1 MTNLEFSKR
10 KIILTTAFVCAYL
23 VCISLCMCIPLH
35 NGSDFFQNLYYMP
48 LLGAIGAVIF
58 KKLWYISPVII
69 FAVSFVVLVIKE
81 DSYTGLHIAIACA
94 AASLVGSL
102 IALLI
107 RFSAVGGK
115 RERAHAAALRVIA
128 AVLAAVLIF
137 ITLYFANAFVGN
149 PISWLIG
156 DIKIKN
162 YLSAVYPD
170 STFEGSGYNFI
181 NNDYY
186 FNCTQNGERLDI
198 SCYRSKIIHDRNVQT
213 YYHEKFDERFDKAER
228 DIGRDNIDLS
238 ADIYSYI
245 IADGN
250 YSPDYDK
257 LPVKAVITLYIQ
269 KENDVPKNQRREDA
283 ADLITRLLNSVT
295 DIGNIECDCHY
306 IDALGTYS
314 YTDEISKG
322 GIVTFEEI
330 LSGLEVDKDFH
341 MSP

>member
-10 KIILTTAFVCAYL
+10 KIILTAAAVCAYL
-23 VCISLCMCIPLH
+23 ICISLCMCIPLH
-35 NGSDFFQNLYYMP
+35 SGSDFFQNLYYMP

-58 KKLWYISPVII
+58 KKLWYISPVIVL
-69 FAVSFVVLVIKE
+69 AVSSIILVIKE
-81 DSYTGLHIAIACA
+81 GAYIGLHTSIACA

-115 RERAHAAALRVIA
+115 RERAHAAVLRVIA
-128 AVLAAVLIF
+128 AILAAVLTF
-137 ITLYFANAFVGN
+137 ITLYFANALVGN
-149 PISWLIG
+149 PISKLIG
-156 DIKIKN
+156 DIKVKN

-170 STFEGSGYNFI
+170 YTLEESGYNFI
-181 NNDYY
+181 DGGYY
-186 FNCTQNGERLDI
+186 YNCTSGGERLDI
-198 SCYRSKIIHDRNVQT
+198 SYRSKIIYDRNVQT

-283 ADLITRLLNSVT
+283 ADLIARLLNSVT
-295 DIGNIECDCHY
+295 DISNIECDCHY

-322 GIVTFEEI
+322 EAVTFEEV